1 MAVGRGTLWVLAILL
16 AFAVVTTVRVG
27 WAQDGLEDPRGG
39 QNCEDFNS
47 QAEAQAELRSD
58 PSDPGV
64 LDRDNDGVAC
74 ETFGYDDPATDE
86 TPVSPSDGGDQYDDP
101 IDTSNPGT
109 ATDQYASDYQ
119 YDSGTLMN
127 AGGPGDGPAPLIP
140 GGSCPEEY
148 PTQRDGACYTQ

>member
-1 MAVGRGTLWVLAILL
+1 MFWVLAILL
-16 AFAVVTTVRVG
+16 ALAVVMVRVG

-86 TPVSPSDGGDQYDDP
+86 TPVSPSGGTEGQYDDP
-101 IDTSNPGT
+101 IDTSDPGT
-109 ATDQYASDYQ
+109 TADQYASDNQ
-119 YDSGTLMN
+119 YGSGTLMD
-127 AGGPGDGPAPLIP
+127 AGGPEDGPMPLMP
-140 GGSCPEEY
+140 DGSCPEEF
-148 PTQRDGACYTQ
+148 PTERGGACYAP